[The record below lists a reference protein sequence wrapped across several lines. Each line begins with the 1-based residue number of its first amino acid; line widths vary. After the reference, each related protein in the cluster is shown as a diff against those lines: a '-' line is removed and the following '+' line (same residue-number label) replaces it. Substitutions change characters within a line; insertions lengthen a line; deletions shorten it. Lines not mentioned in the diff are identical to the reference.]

1 MREKTSGDQ
10 RKRRGRRL
18 AAAALTIVYCLT
30 AALSGCGAS
39 DAVSDA
45 PAETAAAASTAAS
58 PQEEAGKNAKDSTE
72 EKTEESA
79 WNAGPAAVPAF
90 SDFFSD
96 AGAEAVDPADERA
109 QLAGLKDA
117 GRDAEQNADR
127 DVEQNADQGVDQDTG
142 RELGVWTVYWDP
154 DGAVRTISLNRDLID
169 SVSIFAAYY
178 PDGKT
183 LTLPKASEDCAEHMA
198 SMSALQKIPRWLSVV
213 NDTESE
219 EKSVDLLRNLFAD
232 AEQTA
237 ASIVG
242 MAEKYDC
249 SGVEIDF
256 EKLREDLSLWDQ
268 FIGFEE
274 KLQELCGKEKLSLR
288 VVLEAATPV
297 NQIRLPA
304 GPEYVVMCYNLHGS
318 GTEPGPKADAAFLT
332 ELAQKFEPLGNVS
345 YALANGGYAFAASG
359 KAEQVPPEE
368 LMSLLK
374 EHEAKPE
381 RDEGS
386 GALQFDDGSRTV
398 WYADARTLAFWAGV
412 LDSAAQRTV
421 PVSLWKL

>member
-1 MREKTSGDQ
+1 MREKTSRDQ

-18 AAAALTIVYCLT
+18 AAAALTIVYCLA

-39 DAVSDA
+39 DALPDA
-45 PAETAAAASTAAS
+45 SSETASAASAEASSQTGAETKA
-58 PQEEAGKNAKDSTE
+58 EENTGSAGT
-72 EKTEESA
+72 
-79 WNAGPAAVPAF
+79 AAVPVF
-90 SDFFSD
+90 SDFFS
-96 AGAEAVDPADERA
+96 GAEAEEVDPADEQA
-109 QLAGLKDA
+109 QLAGLKEA
-117 GRDAEQNADR
+117 GRIAEGNAGQTAEGDASQAAGQNA
-127 DVEQNADQGVDQDTG
+127 GQDTG

-154 DGAVRTISLNRDLID
+154 DGAVRTISLNRGLID

-198 SMSALQKIPRWLSVV
+198 SMSALQKIPLWLSVV

-249 SGVEIDF
+249 AGVEIDF

-297 NQIRLPA
+297 NQIQLPA